1 MFRLKTASLSIQNRT
16 TYQSKVVRFFYIN
29 GMKYCNTSINEDR
42 VLSKQ
47 IVHQY
52 HVVYLAGVQEALVKH
67 CSVGNFNSF
76 GAHLGWKVRQI
87 DEFLI
92 VLAHVEG

>member
-1 MFRLKTASLSIQNRT
+1 
-16 TYQSKVVRFFYIN
+16 
-29 GMKYCNTSINEDR
+29 MKMEL
-42 VLSKQ
+42 LSKQ

-76 GAHLGWKVRQI
+76 GACLGLKVRQI
-87 DEFLI
+87 NKILI
-92 VLAHVEG
+92 VLAHVEHSILNS